1 MQMKYSILEYR
12 LTDFNESAYSL
23 KRYNI
28 IFVLWFNHEYHF
40 HTLKKSYFI
49 NNKKYESYFV

>member
-49 NNKKYESYFV
+49 NNKKYFV